1 MAPSLKSAS
10 INYELATNRLIKHIL
25 KMIIMLGPHTMV
37 TKIIKPSSIG
47 WIDFRTRIE
56 EISGENLSLCFQCG
70 ACSSG
75 CPTTQEMD
83 YLPSKIIRM
92 VQLGLDEVLETKT
105 IWVCTTCFECEAR
118 CPRGLDIANVM
129 EALRI
134 LLLRKKFDKINL
146 DEVPPEEL
154 RELPPVAMVSTM
166 RKLAG

>member
-1 MAPSLKSAS
+1 M
-10 INYELATNRLIKHIL
+10 
-25 KMIIMLGPHTMV
+25 
-37 TKIIKPSSIG
+37 
-47 WIDFRTRIE
+47 
-56 EISGENLSLCFQCG
+56 
-70 ACSSG
+70 
-75 CPTTQEMD
+75 
-83 YLPSKIIRM
+83 PSKIIRM